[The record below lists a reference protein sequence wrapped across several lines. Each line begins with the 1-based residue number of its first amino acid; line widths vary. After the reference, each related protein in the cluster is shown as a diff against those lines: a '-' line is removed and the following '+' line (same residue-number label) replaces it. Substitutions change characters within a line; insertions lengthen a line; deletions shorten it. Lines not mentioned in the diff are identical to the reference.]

1 MRLFD
6 AIAGGEATDDE
17 EVREKFK
24 SENFVNHLHKTKA
37 YLYEALLETLLNPLQ
52 SNFIRLQILKKLE
65 FAEVLLSRKMIE
77 QAEEQLL
84 EAYAM
89 AVENGEV
96 ELELLLCNELSV
108 IQIHIHKSQIHI
120 EKLYGAHSKM
130 EEYLAHNKL
139 YVSLIDAYSK
149 RGKPGAVPVEQLAND
164 PLFTSKA
171 EPESIKARRIKE
183 VCRSLIYTV
192 QKEYEL
198 ALKSNYKILSLTTG
212 LEQLSPLREIG
223 CINAIFNICHTRQSQ
238 KLAFDEEMKM
248 LEDFKPYSLWGKSH
262 RFICL
267 SRIKLLEKLGKEKVT
282 DSAQLVEWTINGIK
296 ENEPFLSEVD
306 LVKIWFSLASLL
318 LKEKRYDHAL
328 DFLYKINNSKEAK
341 EKRTIIY
348 RGTQLY
354 QLIAYYE
361 MGDLDRLSGMLRN
374 YKYYQKKDDSFYLIE
389 KEVAGFLTKAM
400 SIADKKEKQLLKDDF
415 ARNLYENHATH
426 LRSGLAYLENISW
439 IKAPVEIDTGNNMAK
454 L

>member
-1 MRLFD
+1 MRLFE
-6 AIAGGEATDDE
+6 AIATGEASDDE
-17 EVREKFK
+17 QVREKFK
-24 SENFVNHLHKTKA
+24 SENFINHLHKTKG

-52 SNFIRLQILKKLE
+52 SNYIRLQILKKLE
-65 FAEVLLSRKMIE
+65 FAEVLVSRKMMD

-84 EAYAM
+84 EAYDM

-96 ELELLLCNELSV
+96 ELELLLCTELSSL
-108 IQIHIHKSQIHI
+108 QFHLHNSQTYID
-120 EKLYGAHSKM
+120 KLYSAHLKM
-130 EEYLAHNKL
+130 EEYLAHNKF
-139 YVSLIDAYSK
+139 YVRLIDAYSK
-149 RGKPGAVPVEQLAND
+149 RGKPGAVSAEQLVTD
-164 PLFTSKA
+164 PLFTSAA

-192 QKEYEL
+192 QKEYDL
-198 ALKSNYKILSLTTG
+198 ALKSNYKILSLTEG
-212 LEQLSPLREIG
+212 LERLSPLREIG
-223 CINAIFNICHTRQSQ
+223 FINAVFNICHARQGQ
-238 KLAFDEEMKM
+238 KLAFDKEMKM

-262 RFICL
+262 HFICL
-267 SRIKLLEKLGKEKVT
+267 SRVKLLEKLGKEKVA
-282 DSAQLVEWTINGIK
+282 DSTQLVEWTINGIK
-296 ENEPFLSEVD
+296 ENESILNEVD
-306 LVKIWFSLASLL
+306 LVKIWFPLASLL
-318 LKEKRYDHAL
+318 LKEKKYDQAL

-389 KEVAGFLTKAM
+389 KEVAGFLTEAM
-400 SIADKKEKQLLKDDF
+400 SIADKKEKQLLKAEF
-415 ARNLYENHATH
+415 TRHLYENHATH

-439 IKAPVEIDTGNNMAK
+439 IKNSAP
-454 L
+454 